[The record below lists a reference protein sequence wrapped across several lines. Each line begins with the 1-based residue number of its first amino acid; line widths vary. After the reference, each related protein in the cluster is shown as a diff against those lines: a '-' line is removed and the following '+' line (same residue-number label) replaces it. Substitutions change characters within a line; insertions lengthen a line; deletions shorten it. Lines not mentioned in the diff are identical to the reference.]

1 MRWQRNMNTFL
12 KVEGYTDLVRDTK
25 SGAVINTNRS
35 AFLIAKKRSQEATK
49 HKDQMRAACREI
61 NTLKSEMHEI
71 KNLLKKM
78 VEKNGD

>member
-1 MRWQRNMNTFL
+1 MSTFL
-12 KVEGYTDLVRDTK
+12 KVEGYTDLVRDTN
-25 SGAVINTNRS
+25 SGAVINTSRS
-35 AFLIAKKRSQEATK
+35 AFLTAKKRSQEAMK